1 MPIGGEG
8 IENLLVNMVLESKT
22 LIKQKS
28 KNTHFHAFVFR
39 NGLNIFQVMTTTYGT
54 KIVLFKLDSMN
65 HCYYN
70 YLLIDV
76 VLLLISMFT
85 Y

>member
-8 IENLLVNMVLESKT
+8 IEILLMNMVLENKT
-22 LIKQKS
+22 LIKKKS

-54 KIVLFKLDSMN
+54 KIVLLKLDLMN
-65 HCYYN
+65 HYHYN
-70 YLLIDV
+70 YLLIHV
-76 VLLLISMFT
+76 VLLYFC

>member
-1 MPIGGEG
+1 MKCQ
-8 IENLLVNMVLESKT
+8 LVLENKT
-22 LIKQKS
+22 LINKKS

-65 HCYYN
+65 HCHYN
-70 YLLIDV
+70 YLLIQFCCIFV
-76 VLLLISMFT
+76 VDFNVYLLILEDGKQ
-85 Y
+85 